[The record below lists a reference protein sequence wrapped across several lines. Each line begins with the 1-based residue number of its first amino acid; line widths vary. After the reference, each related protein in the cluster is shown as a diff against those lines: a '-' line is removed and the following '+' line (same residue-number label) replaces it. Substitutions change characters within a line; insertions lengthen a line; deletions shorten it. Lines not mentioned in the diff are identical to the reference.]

1 MSWGDEIDDEL
12 KQEKRVKVGFVW
24 NFLSA
29 GTLLRMIEEQ
39 TREVPDEYPKREL
52 IKIWASALVVFFLLI
67 SVSYSVL
74 LVATLPFVAMYLYL
88 LIQTARV
95 WKQFHYSVA
104 TYWLMTVLALA
115 VVVAGGMGLRH
126 IFFG

>member
-39 TREVPDEYPKREL
+39 TREVTDEYPKREL
-52 IKIWASALVVFFLLI
+52 IKIWASALVVSFLLI

>member
-39 TREVPDEYPKREL
+39 TREVTDEYPKCEL
-52 IKIWASALVVFFLLI
+52 IRYGQVHWWFL
-67 SVSYSVL
+67 
-74 LVATLPFVAMYLYL
+74 FC
-88 LIQTARV
+88 
-95 WKQFHYSVA
+95 
-104 TYWLMTVLALA
+104 
-115 VVVAGGMGLRH
+115 
-126 IFFG
+126 